1 MTPLH
6 AALDAADARDYGHC
20 RELLAE
26 LSDEQVQAARVTYLA
41 AAAQCDVVRYREPP
55 APSGVDGYKVGGATG
70 LVRIGEREF
79 EAYKAPRYWVL
90 TDCGRA
96 AVQP

>member
-6 AALDAADARDYGHC
+6 AALDAAEARDYGHC

-55 APSGVDGYKVGGATG
+55 APSGVDGDKVGGRVAT
-70 LVRIGEREF
+70 
-79 EAYKAPRYWVL
+79 
-90 TDCGRA
+90 
-96 AVQP
+96 